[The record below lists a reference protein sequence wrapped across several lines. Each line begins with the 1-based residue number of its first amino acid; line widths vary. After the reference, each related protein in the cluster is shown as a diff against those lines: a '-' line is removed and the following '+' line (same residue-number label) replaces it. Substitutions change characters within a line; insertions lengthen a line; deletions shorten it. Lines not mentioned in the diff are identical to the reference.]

1 VQDQRDGHQIGTV
14 RFEFPVTAARA
25 ALLVVDMQRLFL
37 EPGSPLCVPGGLA
50 MIPTINDLV
59 AHCREREV
67 PVLYSGTIHQ
77 EDGSDL
83 GLIEE
88 GALLWRRASAY
99 LVNPEWQALHPE
111 LKRQPGENFFA
122 KTRYS
127 AFYRTSLEDWLV
139 AQNRDTLIICGVAT
153 IACCAAT
160 ARDAYFRDIRP
171 IVLSDMTATYGLADM
186 GFGAYSPEDTQRMAL
201 ADLARH
207 CARVVPTELV
217 RQELAPASDR
227 RRSAH

>member
-37 EPGSPLCVPGGLA
+37 EPSSPLCVGIIASPPG
-50 MIPTINDLV
+50 T
-59 AHCREREV
+59 
-67 PVLYSGTIHQ
+67 
-77 EDGSDL
+77 
-83 GLIEE
+83 
-88 GALLWRRASAY
+88 
-99 LVNPEWQALHPE
+99 LHPE

-171 IVLSDMTATYGLADM
+171 IVLADMTATYGLADM

-207 CARVVPTELV
+207 CARVVPTDLV
-217 RQELAPASDR
+217 RQELAPACDR
-227 RRSAH
+227 RSSAR